1 MCKLR
6 RALERP
12 FLACL
17 RFDGHPKTLLGSCAC
32 DGPQPSWGATANAGG
47 ETPIRSVTRKA
58 LVILSALA
66 VAISLAAGSAAADP
80 TIGQKRAQAEDVL
93 NQIHAIDSQL
103 ERSIEAFNAANV
115 RLGRIDVERKSNAR
129 HLVLASSSL
138 ANAQVNLE
146 QRLVAL
152 YTDGQQSSVL
162 EVLLGAKS
170 LDDLLSRL
178 DNVEQVSNQ
187 DARVL
192 REVTAFRAE
201 VRNRKA
207 RLERARRE
215 QARHVAERAAQ
226 KQSVE
231 SQLAKRQVMLASV
244 KDEIA
249 QLEAA
254 EQLRQRSLVAQAKAR
269 LAAQSSQPASQS
281 SPTTLSFGGSIAS
294 PDDGSTPPPARYGGA
309 IGIAMQ
315 YLGTPYVWG
324 GAAPGGFDCSGFIM
338 YVYAQLG
345 VSLPHNAAMQYG
357 YGSPVAK
364 SDLESGDL
372 VFFDGLGH
380 NGMYI
385 GGGQFIHSP
394 HTGDVVKISSL
405 SDFWYS
411 RTWVGARRL

>member
-1 MCKLR
+1 MSTV
-6 RALERP
+6 
-12 FLACL
+12 
-17 RFDGHPKTLLGSCAC
+17 DGHPKTLLGSYAC
-32 DGPQPSWGATANAGG
+32 DGPQPPWGATANADG
-47 ETPIRSVTRKA
+47 ETRIRSVTRKA
-58 LVILSALA
+58 PVLLSALL
-66 VAISLAAGSAAADP
+66 VAISLAAGSADADP
-80 TIGQKRAQAEDVL
+80 TIGQKRSQAEDVL
-93 NQIHAIDSQL
+93 SQIQAIDSQL
-103 ERSIEAFNAANV
+103 ARSIEAFNAANV
-115 RLGRIDVERKSNAR
+115 RLARIDAERKSNAH

-146 QRLVAL
+146 QRLFAL
-152 YTDGQQSSVL
+152 YTGGQPSSVL

-170 LDDLLSRL
+170 LDEVLSRL

-192 REVTAFRAE
+192 HEVKAFRAE
-201 VRNRKA
+201 VKNRKA

-231 SQLAKRQVMLASV
+231 SQLAKRQAMLASI

-249 QLEAA
+249 QLQAA

-269 LAAQSSQPASQS
+269 LASQSSRPAAQS

-294 PDDGSTPPPARYGGA
+294 PDDGSGTPAPPARYGGA
-309 IGIAMQ
+309 VGIAMQ

-324 GAAPGGFDCSGFIM
+324 GASPGGFDCSGFIM

-357 YGSPVAK
+357 SGSPVAK
-364 SDLESGDL
+364 SDLEPGDL

-405 SDFWYS
+405 SDYWYS
-411 RTWVGARRL
+411 RTWVGGRRL

>member
-1 MCKLR
+1 
-6 RALERP
+6 
-12 FLACL
+12 
-17 RFDGHPKTLLGSCAC
+17 
-32 DGPQPSWGATANAGG
+32 
-47 ETPIRSVTRKA
+47 VTRKA
-58 LVILSALA
+58 PVILSALT

-103 ERSIEAFNAANV
+103 GRSIEAFNAANV
-115 RLGRIDVERKSNAR
+115 RLARIDVERKSNAR

-192 REVTAFRAE
+192 REVKAFRAE
-201 VRNRKA
+201 VKNRKA

-269 LAAQSSQPASQS
+269 LAAQSSQPSSQS

-294 PDDGSTPPPARYGGA
+294 PDDGSATPAPPARYGGA
-309 IGIAMQ
+309 VGIAMQ

-324 GAAPGGFDCSGFIM
+324 GAAPGGFDCSGFLM

-364 SDLESGDL
+364 SDLEPGDL

-405 SDFWYS
+405 SDYWYS